1 MRYIDDRSLIKRNEK
16 GEIVHYQ
23 GIVLDITERKLAEEM
38 VKGQNMVLGQ
48 LASGAPLEEV
58 LLLLIQNMEKI
69 RPGSICSVMLLDREK
84 KHLFYCVAP
93 GLPEFYRQ
101 KTDGIEIGFGA
112 ASFGTAACL
121 GKRVTVDNVMEHSY
135 WTEYRELAAEA
146 GLKACWSE
154 PVVSSSGEVL
164 GVLSMYYDEV
174 HRPEKEDLDFMKT
187 NAQLAAI
194 IIEHKLAEETL
205 WESEHK
211 FRTIFNNINDQLY
224 IREPEGKSYMDV
236 NQAVVTRLGYDKEE
250 ILKMEPEEII
260 PAEYW
265 DSVRENLIKI
275 QSEGSRVYKSGAV
288 CKDGTIVPL
297 EVSARIIDYDGKKT
311 ILSVA
316 RDITERKKAEAAQ
329 KLNESR
335 LEALVKL
342 NRMAGA
348 SLKEITDFAR
358 EEAVRLT
365 DSKLGYLA
373 FMDAYETSLVMHSWS
388 KSAMEECTIEDKPFI
403 YPIKTTGLWGEAIRQ
418 RKPIITND
426 YTVPS
431 SLKKGYPKDHVHL
444 TRHMNVPV
452 FDGDRIVAVA
462 GVGNK
467 DEPYDESDLRQVTLL
482 MQGMWQLIQR
492 KQLEDALKTYSEDLS
507 KVNDELRSLNRI
519 KAEFMAESLPQIKV
533 DYSNLMDFETLET
546 IEDQQQKAIDAAI
559 NSSERLKQMVDSLLY
574 LSLEQAGKIE
584 YSFAEVEIKKI
595 LLDVYLNL
603 VLLIDEKEL
612 KFEKKLP
619 ANLPPIRGDKQKLTD
634 LLTTLMGNAI
644 KFTPRGGT
652 LEVKATEEE
661 ENIHITVK
669 DSGTGI
675 HKRLIPHLFH
685 RIYQVDD
692 SMTRRYQGLE
702 SGYYICKNIVNAHEG
717 EIWVES
723 EEGSGTTVH
732 VRLPKKNV
740 ETGNVN

>member
-1 MRYIDDRSLIKRNEK
+1 
-16 GEIVHYQ
+16 
-23 GIVLDITERKLAEEM
+23 
-38 VKGQNMVLGQ
+38 MVLGK

-58 LLLLIQNMEKI
+58 LLPLIRSMEKI
-69 RPGSICSVMLLDREK
+69 RPESICSVMLLDREK

-93 GLPEFYRQ
+93 ELPEFYRQ
-101 KTDGIEIGFGA
+101 KTDRIKVGFGA

-121 GKRVTVDNVMEHSY
+121 KKRVTVDNVMEHPY

-154 PVVSSSGEVL
+154 PIISSSGEVL
-164 GVLSMYYDEV
+164 GVISMHYSETR
-174 HRPEKEDLDFMKT
+174 RPDKEDLDFMKT

-194 IIEHKLAEETL
+194 AIEHKLAEETL
-205 WESEHK
+205 RESEHK

-224 IREPEGKSYMDV
+224 IREPEGQSYMDV
-236 NQAVVTRLGYDKEE
+236 NQAVVKRLGYDKEE
-250 ILKMEPEEII
+250 ILKMEAEEII

-265 DSVRENLIKI
+265 ASVRENLKKI
-275 QSEGSRVYKSGAV
+275 QREGSRVYEAGAV
-288 CKDGTIVPL
+288 CKDGTVVPL
-297 EVSARIIDYDGKKT
+297 EVSARIIDYEGKKT

-329 KLNESR
+329 KLNEAR

-342 NRMAGA
+342 NQMTGA

-365 DSKLGYLA
+365 GSKLGYLA
-373 FMDAYETSLVMHSWS
+373 FMDAYETSLIMHSWS
-388 KSAMEECTIEDKPFI
+388 KSAMEECAIEDKRFI
-403 YPIKTTGLWGEAIRQ
+403 YPVKTTGLWGEAVRQ

-431 SLKKGYPKDHVHL
+431 SLKKGYPKNHVHL

-467 DEPYDESDLRQVTLL
+467 DEPYDESDLRQLTLL

-492 KQLEDALKTYSEDLS
+492 KQLEDALKAYSEDLS
-507 KVNDELRSLNRI
+507 KANDELRSLNRI

-533 DYSNLMDFETLET
+533 DYSDLMDFDTFET
-546 IEDQQQKAIDAAI
+546 IEDQQQKAIDSVI
-559 NSSERLKQMVDSLLY
+559 NSSERLRQMVDSLLY

-584 YSFAEVEIKKI
+584 YSFTEVEIKKI
-595 LLDVYLNL
+595 LSDVYLNL

-612 KFEKKLP
+612 KVEKELP

-634 LLTTLMGNAI
+634 LFTTLMGNAI
-644 KFTPRGGT
+644 KFTPHGGK
-652 LEVKATEEE
+652 LEVKASEEE
-661 ENIHITVK
+661 DNIHITVK

-675 HKRLIPHLFH
+675 HKRLVPHLFH

-692 SMTRRYQGLE
+692 SLTRRYQGLE
-702 SGYYICKNIVNAHEG
+702 SGFYICKNIVNAHEG

-723 EEGSGTTVH
+723 EEGSGTIMH
-732 VRLPKKNV
+732 VRLQKKKS
-740 ETGNVN
+740 ETRREN

>member
-1 MRYIDDRSLIKRNEK
+1 M
-16 GEIVHYQ
+16 
-23 GIVLDITERKLAEEM
+23 
-38 VKGQNMVLGQ
+38 KGQNLVLGQ

-101 KTDGIEIGFGA
+101 RTDGIEIGFGA
-112 ASFGTAACL
+112 ASFGTAAFL
-121 GKRVTVDNVMEHSY
+121 RKRVTVDNVMEHPY
-135 WTEYRELAAEA
+135 WTEYKELAAEA

-154 PVVSSSGEVL
+154 PLVSSSGEVL
-164 GVLSMYYDEV
+164 GVISMYYSEV

-194 IIEHKLAEETL
+194 AVEHKLAEETL
-205 WESEHK
+205 KESEHK
-211 FRTIFNNINDQLY
+211 FRTVFNNINDQLY
-224 IREPEGKSYMDV
+224 IREPEGKNYMDV
-236 NQAVVTRLGYDKEE
+236 NQAVVKRLGYEKEE
-250 ILKMEPEEII
+250 ILKMEAEEII

-265 DSVRENLIKI
+265 DSVRENLKKI
-275 QSEGSRVYKSGAV
+275 RSEGSRVYNSGAV
-288 CKDGTIVPL
+288 CKDGTVVPL

-342 NRMAGA
+342 NRMTGA

-365 DSKLGYLA
+365 GSKLGYLA
-373 FMDAYETSLVMHSWS
+373 FMDAYETSLIMHSWS
-388 KSAMEECTIEDKPFI
+388 KSAMEECAIEDKRFI
-403 YPIKTTGLWGEAIRQ
+403 YPVKTTGIWGEAIRQ

-426 YTVPS
+426 YTAPS

-467 DEPYDESDLRQVTLL
+467 DESYDESDLRQLTLL

-492 KQLEDALKTYSEDLS
+492 KQLEDALKSYSEDLS
-507 KVNDELRSLNRI
+507 KANDELRSLNRI

-533 DYSNLMDFETLET
+533 DYSDLMDFETMET
-546 IEDQQQKAIDAAI
+546 IEDQQQKAIDAVI

-584 YSFAEVEIKKI
+584 YSFAEVEMKKI
-595 LLDVYLNL
+595 LSDVYLNL

-612 KFEKKLP
+612 KVEKELP

-634 LLTTLMGNAI
+634 LFTTLMGNAI
-644 KFTPRGGT
+644 KFTPHGGT
-652 LEVKATEEE
+652 LEVTAIEEE

-702 SGYYICKNIVNAHEG
+702 SGFYICKNIVNAHEG

-732 VRLPKKNV
+732 VRLPKKNF

>member
-1 MRYIDDRSLIKRNEK
+1 
-16 GEIVHYQ
+16 
-23 GIVLDITERKLAEEM
+23 
-38 VKGQNMVLGQ
+38 
-48 LASGAPLEEV
+48 
-58 LLLLIQNMEKI
+58 
-69 RPGSICSVMLLDREK
+69 MLLDREK

-164 GVLSMYYDEV
+164 GVLSMYYGEV

>member
-1 MRYIDDRSLIKRNEK
+1 MRYIDDRTLIKRNEK

-23 GIVLDITERKLAEEM
+23 GIALDITERKLAEEM
-38 VKGQNMVLGQ
+38 IKGQNMVLGQ

-69 RPGSICSVMLLDREK
+69 RPGSICSVMLIDREK

-101 KTDGIEIGFGA
+101 RTDGIEIGFGV

-121 GKRVTVDNVMEHSY
+121 RKRVTVDNVMEHPY
-135 WTEYRELAAEA
+135 WTEYRQLAAEA

-164 GVLSMYYDEV
+164 GVISMYYGEV
-174 HRPEKEDLDFMKT
+174 HKPEKEDLDFMKT

-194 IIEHKLAEETL
+194 AVEHKLAEETL

-236 NQAVVTRLGYDKEE
+236 NQAVVNRLGYDKDE
-250 ILKMEPEEII
+250 ILKMEAEEII

-265 DSVRENLIKI
+265 DSVRENLKKI
-275 QSEGSRVYKSGAV
+275 QSEGSRIYKAGAV
-288 CKDGTIVPL
+288 CKDGTVVPL
-297 EVSARIIDYDGKKT
+297 EVSARIIDYEGKKT

-342 NRMAGA
+342 NRMTGA

-373 FMDAYETSLVMHSWS
+373 FMDAYETSLIMHSWS
-388 KSAMEECTIEDKPFI
+388 KSAMEECAIEDKRFI
-403 YPIKTTGLWGEAIRQ
+403 YPVKTTGLWGEAIRQ

-426 YTVPS
+426 YTAPS

-467 DEPYDESDLRQVTLL
+467 DEPYDESDLRQLTLL

-533 DYSNLMDFETLET
+533 DYSDLMDFETMET
-546 IEDQQQKAIDAAI
+546 IEDQQQKAIDAVI

-595 LLDVYLNL
+595 LSDVYLNL

-612 KFEKKLP
+612 KVEKELP
-619 ANLPPIRGDKQKLTD
+619 VNLPPIRGDKQKLTD
-634 LLTTLMGNAI
+634 LFTTLMGNAI
-644 KFTPRGGT
+644 KFTPHGGK
-652 LEVKATEEE
+652 LEVKAAEEE
-661 ENIHITVK
+661 DSIHITVK

-685 RIYQVDD
+685 RIYQIDD

-702 SGYYICKNIVNAHEG
+702 SGFYICKNIVNAHEG

-723 EEGSGTTVH
+723 EEGSGTTMH
-732 VRLPKKNV
+732 VRLPKKNF

>member
-1 MRYIDDRSLIKRNEK
+1 M
-16 GEIVHYQ
+16 
-23 GIVLDITERKLAEEM
+23 
-38 VKGQNMVLGQ
+38 KGQNLVLGQ
-48 LASGAPLEEV
+48 LASGAPLKEV

-93 GLPEFYRQ
+93 RLPEFYRQ
-101 KTDGIEIGFGA
+101 RTDGIEIGFGA
-112 ASFGTAACL
+112 ASFGTAAFL
-121 GKRVTVDNVMEHSY
+121 RKRVTVDNVMEHPY
-135 WTEYRELAAEA
+135 WTEYKELAAEA

-154 PVVSSSGEVL
+154 PLVSSSGEVL
-164 GVLSMYYDEV
+164 GVISIYYSEV

-194 IIEHKLAEETL
+194 AVEHKLAEETL
-205 WESEHK
+205 KESEHK
-211 FRTIFNNINDQLY
+211 FRTVFNNINDQLY
-224 IREPEGKSYMDV
+224 IREPEGKNYMDV
-236 NQAVVTRLGYDKEE
+236 NQAVVKRLGYEKEE
-250 ILKMEPEEII
+250 ILKMEAEEII

-265 DSVRENLIKI
+265 DSVRENLKKI
-275 QSEGSRVYKSGAV
+275 RSEGSRVYNSGAV
-288 CKDGTIVPL
+288 CKDGTVVPL
-297 EVSARIIDYDGKKT
+297 EVSARIIDYEGKKT

-342 NRMAGA
+342 NRMTGA

-365 DSKLGYLA
+365 GSKLGYLA
-373 FMDAYETSLVMHSWS
+373 FMDAYETSLIMHSWS
-388 KSAMEECTIEDKPFI
+388 KSAMEECAIEDKRFI
-403 YPIKTTGLWGEAIRQ
+403 YPVKTTGIWGEAIRQ

-426 YTVPS
+426 YTAPS

-467 DEPYDESDLRQVTLL
+467 DESYDESDLRQLTLL

-492 KQLEDALKTYSEDLS
+492 KQLEDALKSYSEDLS
-507 KVNDELRSLNRI
+507 KANDELRSLNRI

-533 DYSNLMDFETLET
+533 DYSDLMDFETMET
-546 IEDQQQKAIDAAI
+546 IEDQQQKAIDAVI

-595 LLDVYLNL
+595 LSDVYLNL

-612 KFEKKLP
+612 KVEKELP

-634 LLTTLMGNAI
+634 LFTTLMGNAI
-644 KFTPRGGT
+644 KFTPHGGT
-652 LEVKATEEE
+652 LEVTAIEEE

-702 SGYYICKNIVNAHEG
+702 SGFYICKNIVNAHEG

-732 VRLPKKNV
+732 VRLPKKNF

>member
-1 MRYIDDRSLIKRNEK
+1 M
-16 GEIVHYQ
+16 
-23 GIVLDITERKLAEEM
+23 
-38 VKGQNMVLGQ
+38 KGQNLVLGQ

-101 KTDGIEIGFGA
+101 RTDGIEIGFGA
-112 ASFGTAACL
+112 ASFGTAAFL
-121 GKRVTVDNVMEHSY
+121 RKRVTVDNVMEHPY
-135 WTEYRELAAEA
+135 WTEYKELAAEA
-146 GLKACWSE
+146 RLKACWSE
-154 PVVSSSGEVL
+154 PLVSSSGEVL
-164 GVLSMYYDEV
+164 GVISMYYSEV

-194 IIEHKLAEETL
+194 AVEHKLAEETL
-205 WESEHK
+205 KESEHK
-211 FRTIFNNINDQLY
+211 FRTVFNNINDQLY
-224 IREPEGKSYMDV
+224 IREPEGKNYMDV
-236 NQAVVTRLGYDKEE
+236 NQAVVKRLGYEKEE
-250 ILKMEPEEII
+250 ILKMEAEEII

-265 DSVRENLIKI
+265 DSVRENLKKI
-275 QSEGSRVYKSGAV
+275 RSEGSRVYNSGAV
-288 CKDGTIVPL
+288 CKDGTVVPL

-342 NRMAGA
+342 NQMTGA

-365 DSKLGYLA
+365 GSKLGYLA
-373 FMDAYETSLVMHSWS
+373 FMDAYETSLIMHSWS
-388 KSAMEECTIEDKPFI
+388 KSAMEECAIEDKRFI
-403 YPIKTTGLWGEAIRQ
+403 YPVKTTGIWGEAIRQ

-426 YTVPS
+426 YTAPS

-467 DEPYDESDLRQVTLL
+467 DESYDESDLRQLTLL

-492 KQLEDALKTYSEDLS
+492 KQLEDALKSYSEDLS
-507 KVNDELRSLNRI
+507 KANDELRSLNRI

-533 DYSNLMDFETLET
+533 DYSDLMDFETMET
-546 IEDQQQKAIDAAI
+546 IEDQQQKAIDAVI

-595 LLDVYLNL
+595 LSDVYLNL

-612 KFEKKLP
+612 KVEKELP

-634 LLTTLMGNAI
+634 LFTTLMGNAI
-644 KFTPRGGT
+644 KFTPHGGT
-652 LEVKATEEE
+652 LEVTAIEEE

-702 SGYYICKNIVNAHEG
+702 SGFYICKNIVNAHEG

-732 VRLPKKNV
+732 VRLPKKNF

>member
-1 MRYIDDRSLIKRNEK
+1 M
-16 GEIVHYQ
+16 
-23 GIVLDITERKLAEEM
+23 
-38 VKGQNMVLGQ
+38 KGQNLVLGQ

-101 KTDGIEIGFGA
+101 RTDGIEIGFGA
-112 ASFGTAACL
+112 ASFGTAAFL
-121 GKRVTVDNVMEHSY
+121 RKRVTVDNVMEHPY
-135 WTEYRELAAEA
+135 WTKYRDLAVEA

-154 PVVSSSGEVL
+154 PLVSSSGEVL
-164 GVLSMYYDEV
+164 GVISMYYSEV

-194 IIEHKLAEETL
+194 AVEHKLAEETL
-205 WESEHK
+205 KESEHK
-211 FRTIFNNINDQLY
+211 FRTVFNNINDQLY
-224 IREPEGKSYMDV
+224 IREPEGKNYMDV
-236 NQAVVTRLGYDKEE
+236 NQAVVKRLGYEKEE
-250 ILKMEPEEII
+250 ILKMEAEEII

-265 DSVRENLIKI
+265 DSVRENLKKI
-275 QSEGSRVYKSGAV
+275 RSEGSRVYNSGAI
-288 CKDGTIVPL
+288 CKDGTVVPL

-342 NRMAGA
+342 NRMTGA

-365 DSKLGYLA
+365 GSKLGYLA
-373 FMDAYETSLVMHSWS
+373 FMDAYETSLIMHSWS
-388 KSAMEECTIEDKPFI
+388 KSAMEECAIEDKRFI
-403 YPIKTTGLWGEAIRQ
+403 YPVKTTGLWGEAIRQ

-426 YTVPS
+426 YTAPS

-467 DEPYDESDLRQVTLL
+467 DDSYDESDLRQLTLL

-492 KQLEDALKTYSEDLS
+492 KQLEDALKSYSEDLS
-507 KVNDELRSLNRI
+507 KANDELRSLNRI

-533 DYSNLMDFETLET
+533 DYSDLMDFETMET
-546 IEDQQQKAIDAAI
+546 IEDQQQKAIDAVI
-559 NSSERLKQMVDSLLY
+559 NSSERLKHMVDSLLY

-595 LLDVYLNL
+595 LSDVYLNL

-612 KFEKKLP
+612 KVEKELP
-619 ANLPPIRGDKQKLTD
+619 PYLPPIRGDKQKLTD
-634 LLTTLMGNAI
+634 LFTTLMGNAI
-644 KFTPRGGT
+644 KFTPHGGT
-652 LEVKATEEE
+652 LEVKAVEEE
-661 ENIHITVK
+661 DSIHITVK

-702 SGYYICKNIVNAHEG
+702 SGFYICKNIVNAHEG

-723 EEGSGTTVH
+723 EEGSGTTMH
-732 VRLPKKNV
+732 VRLPKKNF

>member
-1 MRYIDDRSLIKRNEK
+1 
-16 GEIVHYQ
+16 
-23 GIVLDITERKLAEEM
+23 
-38 VKGQNMVLGQ
+38 
-48 LASGAPLEEV
+48 
-58 LLLLIQNMEKI
+58 
-69 RPGSICSVMLLDREK
+69 
-84 KHLFYCVAP
+84 
-93 GLPEFYRQ
+93 
-101 KTDGIEIGFGA
+101 
-112 ASFGTAACL
+112 
-121 GKRVTVDNVMEHSY
+121 VMEHPY
-135 WTEYRELAAEA
+135 WTKYRDLAVEA

-154 PVVSSSGEVL
+154 PLVSSSGEVL
-164 GVLSMYYDEV
+164 GVISMYYGDV

-194 IIEHKLAEETL
+194 AVEHKLAEETL

-236 NQAVVTRLGYDKEE
+236 NQAVVNRLGYDKEE

-373 FMDAYETSLVMHSWS
+373 FMDAYETSLIMHSWS

-426 YTVPS
+426 YPAPS

-444 TRHMNVPV
+444 TRHMNVPI
-452 FDGDRIVAVA
+452 FDGDRIIAVA

-492 KQLEDALKTYSEDLS
+492 KQLEDALKTYSEDMS

-533 DYSNLMDFETLET
+533 NYSDLMDFETLET
-546 IEDQQQKAIDAAI
+546 IEDQQHKAIDAVI

-595 LLDVYLNL
+595 LSDVYLNL

-612 KFEKKLP
+612 KVEKELP
-619 ANLPPIRGDKQKLTD
+619 ANLPPILGDKQKLTD
-634 LLTTLMGNAI
+634 LFTTLMGNAI
-644 KFTPRGGT
+644 KFTPHGGT

-685 RIYQVDD
+685 RIYQIDD

-702 SGYYICKNIVNAHEG
+702 SGFYICKNIVNAHEG

>member
-1 MRYIDDRSLIKRNEK
+1 MRYIDDRTLIKRNEK

-23 GIVLDITERKLAEEM
+23 GIALDITERKLAEEM
-38 VKGQNMVLGQ
+38 IKGQNLVLGQ

-58 LLLLIQNMEKI
+58 LLLLIKNMEKI
-69 RPGSICSVMLLDREK
+69 KPGSICSVMLLDREK

-93 GLPEFYRQ
+93 GLPWFYRQ
-101 KTDGIEIGFGA
+101 KTTGVEIGFGA
-112 ASFGTAACL
+112 ASFGTAAFL
-121 GKRVTVDNVMEHSY
+121 RKRVTVDNIMEHPY

-154 PVVSSSGEVL
+154 PVISSSGEVL
-164 GVLSMYYDEV
+164 GVISMYYGEV

-194 IIEHKLAEETL
+194 AVEHKLAEETL

-224 IREPEGKSYMDV
+224 IREPEGKNYMDV
-236 NQAVVTRLGYDKEE
+236 NQAVVNRLGYDKEE
-250 ILKMEPEEII
+250 ILKMEAEEII

-275 QSEGSRVYKSGAV
+275 QSEGSRVYNSGAV
-288 CKDGTIVPL
+288 CEDGTIVPL

-342 NRMAGA
+342 NRMTGA

-373 FMDAYETSLVMHSWS
+373 FMDAYETSLIMHSWS

-426 YTVPS
+426 YPAPS

-482 MQGMWQLIQR
+482 TQGMWQLIQR
-492 KQLEDALKTYSEDLS
+492 KQLEDALKTYSEDMS

-533 DYSNLMDFETLET
+533 NYSDLMDFETLET
-546 IEDQQQKAIDAAI
+546 IEDQQRKAIDAVI

-584 YSFAEVEIKKI
+584 YSFAKVEIKKI
-595 LLDVYLNL
+595 LSDVYLNL

-612 KFEKKLP
+612 KVEKELP
-619 ANLPPIRGDKQKLTD
+619 ANLPPIPGDKQKLTD
-634 LLTTLMGNAI
+634 LFTTLMSNAI
-644 KFTPRGGT
+644 KFTPQGGT
-652 LEVKATEEE
+652 LEVTAIEEKK
-661 ENIHITVK
+661 NIHITVK
-669 DSGTGI
+669 DGGTGI

-685 RIYQVDD
+685 RIYQVED

-702 SGYYICKNIVNAHEG
+702 SGFYICKNIVNAHEG

-740 ETGNVN
+740 KTGNVN

>member
-1 MRYIDDRSLIKRNEK
+1 MRYIDDRTLIKRNEK

-23 GIVLDITERKLAEEM
+23 GIALDITERKLAEEM
-38 VKGQNMVLGQ
+38 VKGQNLVLGQ

-69 RPGSICSVMLLDREK
+69 RPGSICSVMLLDRDK

-121 GKRVTVDNVMEHSY
+121 GKRITVDNVKEHPY
-135 WTEYRELAAEA
+135 WTEYRELATEA

-164 GVLSMYYDEV
+164 GVLSMYYGEV

-194 IIEHKLAEETL
+194 AVEHKLAEETL

-236 NQAVVTRLGYDKEE
+236 NQAVVNRLGYDKEE

-265 DSVRENLIKI
+265 DSVHENLIKI
-275 QSEGSRVYKSGAV
+275 QTEGSRVYKSGAV

-365 DSKLGYLA
+365 GSKLGYLA
-373 FMDAYETSLVMHSWS
+373 FMDAYETSLIMHSWS
-388 KSAMEECTIEDKPFI
+388 KSAMEECAIEDKRFI
-403 YPIKTTGLWGEAIRQ
+403 YPVRTTGLWGEAIRQ

-426 YTVPS
+426 YPAPS

-444 TRHMNVPV
+444 TRHMNMPI

-467 DEPYDESDLRQVTLL
+467 DETYDESDLRQVTLL

-519 KAEFMAESLPQIKV
+519 KAEFMAESLPHIKV
-533 DYSNLMDFETLET
+533 DYSDLMDFETLET
-546 IEDQQQKAIDAAI
+546 IEDQQQKAIDAVI

-584 YSFAEVEIKKI
+584 YSFAEIEIKKI
-595 LLDVYLNL
+595 LSDVYLNL

-612 KFEKKLP
+612 KFEKELP
-619 ANLPPIRGDKQKLTD
+619 ANLQPIRGDKQKLTD
-634 LLTTLMGNAI
+634 LFTTLMGNAI

-652 LEVKATEEE
+652 LEITAIEEE
-661 ENIHITVK
+661 ENIHITIK
-669 DSGTGI
+669 DGGTGI

-702 SGYYICKNIVNAHEG
+702 SGFYICKNIVNAHEG

>member
-1 MRYIDDRSLIKRNEK
+1 MI
-16 GEIVHYQ
+16 
-23 GIVLDITERKLAEEM
+23 
-38 VKGQNMVLGQ
+38 KGQNRVLGE

-58 LLLLIQNMEKI
+58 LLLLVRNVEKI
-69 RPGSICSVMLLDREK
+69 RPGSKCSVMLLDRK
-84 KHLFYCVAP
+84 KEHLFYCVAP
-93 GLPEFYRQ
+93 GLPDFYRQ

-112 ASFGTAACL
+112 TSFGTAAYMK
-121 GKRVTVDNVMEHSY
+121 KRVTADNVMEHPY
-135 WTEYRELAAEA
+135 WTEYREFAAGA

-154 PVVSSSGEVL
+154 PIISSAGELL
-164 GVLSMYYDEV
+164 GVFSMYYGEV
-174 HRPEKEDLDFMKT
+174 HRPEKEDLDFMKI

-194 IIEHKLAEETL
+194 AVEHKLAEETL
-205 WESEHK
+205 KESENK
-211 FRTIFNNINDQLY
+211 FRTVFNNINDQLY
-224 IREPEGKSYMDV
+224 IREPDGKSYMDV
-236 NQAVVTRLGYDKEE
+236 NQAVVDRLGYDKEE
-250 ILKMEPEEII
+250 ILKMEAEEII
-260 PAEYW
+260 PSEYW
-265 DSVRENLIKI
+265 DSVRENLKKI
-275 QSEGSRVYKSGAV
+275 QSEGSRIYEAGAV

-297 EVSARIIDYDGKKT
+297 EVSARIIDYEGKKT

-329 KLNESR
+329 RLNEAR

-342 NRMAGA
+342 NQMTGA

-365 DSKLGYLA
+365 GSKLGYLA
-373 FMDAYETSLVMHSWS
+373 FMDAYETSLIMHSWS
-388 KSAMEECTIEDKPFI
+388 KSAMEECVIEDKRFI
-403 YPIKTTGLWGEAIRQ
+403 YPVKTTGLWGEAVRQ
-418 RKPIITND
+418 RRPIITND

-467 DEPYDESDLRQVTLL
+467 EENYDESDLRQLTLL

-507 KVNDELRSLNRI
+507 KANDELRSLNRI
-519 KAEFMAESLPQIKV
+519 KAEFMTENMPQLKLDSSEII
-533 DYSNLMDFETLET
+533 DYETWET
-546 IEDQQQKAIDAAI
+546 IEDQQQKAIDVVI
-559 NSSERLKQMVDSLLY
+559 NSSDRLRHMVDSLLY

-584 YSFAEVEIKKI
+584 YSFGEVEIKKI
-595 LLDVYLNL
+595 LSDAYLNL
-603 VLLIDEKEL
+603 ILLIDEKEL
-612 KFEKKLP
+612 NFEKE
-619 ANLPPIRGDKQKLTD
+619 LPPSLPSIRGDKNKLTE
-634 LLTTLMGNAI
+634 LFTTIISNAI
-644 KFTPRGGT
+644 KFTPHGGT
-652 LEVKATEEE
+652 MEVKAREEE

-692 SMTRRYQGLE
+692 SLSRRYQGLE
-702 SGYYICKNIVNAHEG
+702 SGFYICKNIVSAHAG

-732 VRLPKKNV
+732 VRLPKQDPEV
-740 ETGNVN
+740 EKME

>member
-1 MRYIDDRSLIKRNEK
+1 MRHIDDRTLIKRNEK
-16 GEIVHYQ
+16 GEITHYQ
-23 GIVLDITERKLAEEM
+23 GIVLDITERKLAEEI

-58 LLLLIQNMEKI
+58 LLLLIQNIEKI

-112 ASFGTAACL
+112 ASFGTAAFL
-121 GKRVTVDNVMEHSY
+121 RKRVTVDNVMEHPY

-164 GVLSMYYDEV
+164 GVISMYYGEV
-174 HRPEKEDLDFMKT
+174 QRPEKEDLDFMKT

-194 IIEHKLAEETL
+194 TVEHKLAEETL

-236 NQAVVTRLGYDKEE
+236 NQAVVNRLGYDKEE
-250 ILKMEPEEII
+250 ILKMEAEEII

-275 QSEGSRVYKSGAV
+275 QSEGSRVYNAGAV
-288 CKDGTIVPL
+288 CKNGTVVPL
-297 EVSARIIDYDGKKT
+297 EVSARIIDYEGKKT

-342 NRMAGA
+342 NRMTGA

-373 FMDAYETSLVMHSWS
+373 FMDAYETSLIMHSWS
-388 KSAMEECTIEDKPFI
+388 KSAMEECAIEDKPFI
-403 YPIKTTGLWGEAIRQ
+403 YPVKTTGLWGEAIRQ

-426 YTVPS
+426 YTAPS

-452 FDGDRIVAVA
+452 FDGERIVAVA

-533 DYSNLMDFETLET
+533 DYSDLMDFETLET
-546 IEDQQQKAIDAAI
+546 IEDQQQKAIDAVI

-584 YSFAEVEIKKI
+584 YSFSEVEIKKI
-595 LLDVYLNL
+595 LSDVYLNL

-612 KFEKKLP
+612 KLEKELP

-644 KFTPRGGT
+644 KFTPHGGT

-702 SGYYICKNIVNAHEG
+702 SGFYICKNIVNAHEG

>member
-1 MRYIDDRSLIKRNEK
+1 M
-16 GEIVHYQ
+16 
-23 GIVLDITERKLAEEM
+23 DITERKLAEEM

-58 LLLLIQNMEKI
+58 FLLLIRNMEKI

-93 GLPEFYRQ
+93 GFPEFYRQ
-101 KTDGIEIGFGA
+101 KTDGIEVGFGA
-112 ASFGTAACL
+112 TSFGTAAFL
-121 GKRVTVDNVMEHSY
+121 KKRVTVDNVMEHPY

-154 PVVSSSGEVL
+154 PIISSFGEVL
-164 GVLSMYYDEV
+164 GVISMYYGEA
-174 HRPEKEDLDFMKT
+174 HRPEKEDLDFMRT

-194 IIEHKLAEETL
+194 AVEHKLAEETL
-205 WESEHK
+205 RESEHK

-236 NQAVVTRLGYDKEE
+236 NQAVENRLGYDKEE
-250 ILKMEPEEII
+250 ILKMEAEEII

-265 DSVRENLIKI
+265 DSVRENLKKI
-275 QSEGSRVYKSGAV
+275 QSEGSRVYAAGAI
-288 CKDGTIVPL
+288 CKDGTVVPL
-297 EVSARIIDYDGKKT
+297 EVSARIINYEGKKT

-329 KLNESR
+329 KLNEAR

-342 NRMAGA
+342 NRMTGA

-365 DSKLGYLA
+365 GSKLGYLA
-373 FMDAYETSLVMHSWS
+373 FMDAYETSLIMHSWS
-388 KSAMEECTIEDKPFI
+388 KSAMEECAIEDKRFI
-403 YPIKTTGLWGEAIRQ
+403 YPVKTTGLWGEAIRQ

-426 YTVPS
+426 YTAPS

-444 TRHMNVPV
+444 TRHVNVPV

-467 DEPYDESDLRQVTLL
+467 DEPYDESDLRQLTLL

-492 KQLEDALKTYSEDLS
+492 KQLEDALKAHSEDVS
-507 KVNDELRSLNRI
+507 KTNDELRSLNRI

-533 DYSNLMDFETLET
+533 NYSDLMDFETLET
-546 IEDQQQKAIDAAI
+546 IEDQQQKAIDAVI

-595 LLDVYLNL
+595 LSDVYLNL
-603 VLLIDEKEL
+603 ILLIDEKEL
-612 KFEKKLP
+612 KVEKELP
-619 ANLPPIRGDKQKLTD
+619 ANLQPIRGDKQKLTD
-634 LLTTLMGNAI
+634 LFTTLMGNAI
-644 KFTPRGGT
+644 KFTPHGGT
-652 LEVKATEEE
+652 LEVKAAEEE
-661 ENIHITVK
+661 GNIHITVK

-702 SGYYICKNIVNAHEG
+702 SGFYICKNIVNAHEG

-723 EEGSGTTVH
+723 EEGSGTTMH
-732 VRLPKKNV
+732 VRLPKKNY
-740 ETGNVN
+740 

>member
-1 MRYIDDRSLIKRNEK
+1 
-16 GEIVHYQ
+16 
-23 GIVLDITERKLAEEM
+23 
-38 VKGQNMVLGQ
+38 VKGQNLVLGQ

-58 LLLLIQNMEKI
+58 LLLLIQNMETI

-101 KTDGIEIGFGA
+101 RTDGIEIGFGA
-112 ASFGTAACL
+112 ASFGTAAFL
-121 GKRVTVDNVMEHSY
+121 RKRVTVDNVMEHPY
-135 WTEYRELAAEA
+135 WTEYKELAAEA

-154 PVVSSSGEVL
+154 PLVSSSGEVL
-164 GVLSMYYDEV
+164 GVISMYYSEV

-194 IIEHKLAEETL
+194 AVEHKLAEETL
-205 WESEHK
+205 KESEHK
-211 FRTIFNNINDQLY
+211 FRTVFNNINDQLY
-224 IREPEGKSYMDV
+224 IREPEGKNYMDV
-236 NQAVVTRLGYDKEE
+236 NQAVVKRLGYEKEE
-250 ILKMEPEEII
+250 ILKMEAEEII

-265 DSVRENLIKI
+265 DSVRENLKKI
-275 QSEGSRVYKSGAV
+275 RSEGSRVYNSGAV
-288 CKDGTIVPL
+288 CKDGTVVPL

-342 NRMAGA
+342 NRMTGA

-365 DSKLGYLA
+365 GSKLGYLA
-373 FMDAYETSLVMHSWS
+373 FMDAYETSLIMHSWS
-388 KSAMEECTIEDKPFI
+388 KSAMEECAIEDKRFI
-403 YPIKTTGLWGEAIRQ
+403 YPVKTTGIWGEAIRQ

-426 YTVPS
+426 YTAPS

-467 DEPYDESDLRQVTLL
+467 DESYDESDLRQLTLL

-492 KQLEDALKTYSEDLS
+492 KQLEDALKSYSEDLS
-507 KVNDELRSLNRI
+507 KANDELRSLNRI

-533 DYSNLMDFETLET
+533 DYSDLMDFETMET
-546 IEDQQQKAIDAAI
+546 IEDQQQKAIDAVI

-584 YSFAEVEIKKI
+584 YSFAEVEMKKI
-595 LLDVYLNL
+595 LSDVYLNL

-612 KFEKKLP
+612 KVEKELP

-634 LLTTLMGNAI
+634 LFTTLMGNAI
-644 KFTPRGGT
+644 KFTPHGGT
-652 LEVKATEEE
+652 LEVTAIEEE

-702 SGYYICKNIVNAHEG
+702 SGFYICKNIVNAHEG

-732 VRLPKKNV
+732 VRLPKKNF